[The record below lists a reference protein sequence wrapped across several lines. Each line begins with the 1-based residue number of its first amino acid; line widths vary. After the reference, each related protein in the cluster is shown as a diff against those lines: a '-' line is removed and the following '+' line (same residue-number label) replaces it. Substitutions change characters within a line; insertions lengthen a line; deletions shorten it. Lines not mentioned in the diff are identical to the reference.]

1 MSRKINWMLPL
12 PFFLMLTLLLQRAQA
27 QKDSSPREGLEQY
40 VAKLQGSP
48 IDDALREKIIK
59 TARELK
65 PPPAIPEEARRH
77 FMKAA
82 ASQKAAT
89 DQTGYELAISEYR
102 KVIRLATWWAE
113 AYFNLSVTLEAAV
126 RLDNAITELKRYP
139 LTEPNIKDPRA
150 ARDRIYAIE
159 GKKELAVRTA
169 LAKADAERRRQ
180 EEERERKA
188 KKRAG
193 VEALAGRWRGTNWCE
208 RGSRRGGP
216 FSIEFVA
223 IIRDKEI
230 WFLPTRARVGYLRG
244 IIDADQVE
252 NIRWETG
259 YFTRPPPAWVRE
271 IAPLGSWFLDL
282 GPPRRVEV
290 EITGSPD
297 RIRYKMPMYSAR
309 ALDLGDNRY
318 YFLKDAWE
326 FFDLQKVNE

>member
-12 PFFLMLTLLLQRAQA
+12 FLMLTLLLQRAQA
-27 QKDSSPREGLEQY
+27 QQDSSPRERLKQY
-40 VAKLQGSP
+40 VAELQRSP
-48 IDDALREKIIK
+48 TNDASREKIIK

-65 PPPAIPEEARRH
+65 PPPIIPEEARRH

-82 ASQKAAT
+82 AIQKAAT
-89 DQTGYELAISEYR
+89 NETGYELAISEYR
-102 KVIRLATWWAE
+102 EAIRVAPRWAD
-113 AYFNLSVTLEAAV
+113 FNLALEAAV
-126 RLDNAITELKRYP
+126 RLDNAIAELRCYL
-139 LTEPNIKDPRA
+139 LTEANTEDPRA

-159 GKKELAVRTA
+159 DKKELAAKTA
-169 LAKADAERRRQ
+169 DAKADAERRRQ

-188 KKRAG
+188 VKRTG
-193 VEALAGRWRGTNWCE
+193 LEALAGRWRGTNWWE

-244 IIDADQVE
+244 IIDGDQVE

-271 IAPLGSWFLDL
+271 IAPLGSWFSDL
-282 GPPRRVEV
+282 GPPRKVEV

-309 ALDLGDNRY
+309 SLDLGDNRY
-318 YFLKDAWE
+318 YFLNAAWE

>member
-1 MSRKINWMLPL
+1 MSRKISWMLPL
-12 PFFLMLTLLLQRAQA
+12 PFLLILILLLQRAQA
-27 QKDSSPREGLEQY
+27 HKDSSPRERLEQY
-40 VAKLQGSP
+40 VAKPQRSP
-48 IDDALREKIIK
+48 IDDTLQKKIIK
-59 TARELK
+59 TARE
-65 PPPAIPEEARRH
+65 
-77 FMKAA
+77 F
-82 ASQKAAT
+82 
-89 DQTGYELAISEYR
+89 
-102 KVIRLATWWAE
+102 TWCAE
-113 AYFNLSVTLEAAV
+113 GYFNFGVTLEASV
-126 RLDNAITELKRYP
+126 RLDNAIAELKRY
-139 LTEPNIKDPRA
+139 LLAEANIKESRA
-150 ARDRIYAIE
+150 ARDRIYAMA
-159 GKKELAVRTA
+159 GRKELAVKTA
-169 LAKADAERRRQ
+169 LAKADTEGQ
-180 EEERERKA
+180 EEGRERKA

-193 VEALAGRWRGTNWCE
+193 VKALEGRWRGTNWWE

-223 IIRDKEI
+223 IIREKEI

-282 GPPRRVEV
+282 GPPRSVQV

-297 RIRYKMPMYSAR
+297 RIRYKMPMYSAH

-326 FFDLQKVNE
+326 FFDLRK

>member
-12 PFFLMLTLLLQRAQA
+12 PFFLMLTLLVQRAQA
-27 QKDSSPREGLEQY
+27 QKDSSPRDQLEQY
-40 VAKLQGSP
+40 VAKLQRSP
-48 IDDALREKIIK
+48 IDDALQEKIIK
-59 TARELK
+59 TASELK
-65 PPPAIPEEARRH
+65 PPPAIAEETRQPS
-77 FMKAA
+77 MNAA
-82 ASQKAAT
+82 AIRKAVT
-89 DQTGYELAISEYR
+89 DQTSYELAISEYR
-102 KVIRLATWWAE
+102 
-113 AYFNLSVTLEAAV
+113 
-126 RLDNAITELKRYP
+126 
-139 LTEPNIKDPRA
+139 
-150 ARDRIYAIE
+150 
-159 GKKELAVRTA
+159 
-169 LAKADAERRRQ
+169 
-180 EEERERKA
+180 
-188 KKRAG
+188 
-193 VEALAGRWRGTNWCE
+193 ALAGRWRGTNWWE

-230 WFLPTRARVGYLRG
+230 WFLPTRAKVGYLRG
-244 IIDADQVE
+244 IVDADQVE

-282 GPPRRVEV
+282 GPPRKVEV

>member
-1 MSRKINWMLPL
+1 MSRKINWMLSL

-27 QKDSSPREGLEQY
+27 QKDSSPRERLDQY
-40 VAKLQGSP
+40 VAKLQRSP
-48 IDDALREKIIK
+48 IDDALQEKIIK

-65 PPPAIPEEARRH
+65 PPPEIPEEARRH
-77 FMKAA
+77 FMNAA
-82 ASQKAAT
+82 AIQKPAT
-89 DQTGYELAISEYR
+89 DQTSYELAISEYR
-102 KVIRLATWWAE
+102 EAIRLATWWAE

-126 RLDNAITELKRYP
+126 RLDNAIAELKRYP
-139 LTEPNIKDPRA
+139 LTEPNIEDPRA
-150 ARDRIYAIE
+150 ARDRIYAIA
-159 GKKELAVRTA
+159 GKKEL
-169 LAKADAERRRQ
+169 
-180 EEERERKA
+180 
-188 KKRAG
+188 G
-193 VEALAGRWRGTNWCE
+193 VEALAGRWRGTNWWE

-216 FSIEFVA
+216 FSIEFAA
-223 IIRDKEI
+223 IIRDKEM

>member
-12 PFFLMLTLLLQRAQA
+12 PFFLMLTLLVQRAQA
-27 QKDSSPREGLEQY
+27 QKDSSPRDQLEQY
-40 VAKLQGSP
+40 VAKLQRSP
-48 IDDALREKIIK
+48 IDDALQEKIIK
-59 TARELK
+59 TASELK
-65 PPPAIPEEARRH
+65 PPPAIPEETRQPS
-77 FMKAA
+77 MNAA
-82 ASQKAAT
+82 AIRKAAT
-89 DQTGYELAISEYR
+89 DQTSYELAISEYR
-102 KVIRLATWWAE
+102 EAIRLATWWAE
-113 AYFNLSVTLEAAV
+113 AYFNLSVTLKAAV
-126 RLDNAITELKRYP
+126 RLDNAIAELKRYP

-150 ARDRIYAIE
+150 ARNRTYATA
-159 GKKELAVRTA
+159 GKKEL
-169 LAKADAERRRQ
+169 
-180 EEERERKA
+180 
-188 KKRAG
+188 G
-193 VEALAGRWRGTNWCE
+193 VEALAGRWRGTNWWK

-230 WFLPTRARVGYLRG
+230 WFLPTRAKVGYLRG
-244 IIDADQVE
+244 IVDADQVE

-282 GPPRRVEV
+282 GPPRNVEV

>member
-12 PFFLMLTLLLQRAQA
+12 LFFLMLTLLLHRAQA
-27 QKDSSPREGLEQY
+27 QQGSSPRELLKQY
-40 VAKLQGSP
+40 VAELQRSSNY
-48 IDDALREKIIK
+48 DASRERIIE
-59 TARELK
+59 TAGGLK
-65 PPPAIPEEARRH
+65 PPPIILEEARRH

-82 ASQKAAT
+82 TIQKVAT
-89 DQTGYELAISEYR
+89 NQTGYELTISEYR
-102 KVIRLATWWAE
+102 EAIRVAPWWAD
-113 AYFNLSVTLEAAV
+113 AYFNLGVALEGAV
-126 RLDNAITELKRYP
+126 GLDNAIAESRRYV
-139 LTEPNIKDPRA
+139 LSEPNTEDARA

-159 GKKELAVRTA
+159 DKKELAAKTA
-169 LAKADAERRRQ
+169 DAKADAERRRQ

-188 KKRAG
+188 EKRTG
-193 VEALAGRWRGTNWCE
+193 LEALAGRWRGTNWWE

-216 FSIEFVA
+216 FPIEFVA

-230 WFLPTRARVGYLRG
+230 WFLPTRARVGHLRG
-244 IIDADQVE
+244 IIGDQVE

-271 IAPLGSWFLDL
+271 VAPLGSWFSDL

-290 EITGSPD
+290 EISGSAD
-297 RIRYKMPMYSAR
+297 RIRYKLPMYSAR

-318 YFLKDAWE
+318 YFLNDAWE